1 VTTFDQITYQKM
13 LVKLLLVVPCYNEEA
28 VLPITYPQFSDFLRS
43 QITIGAISD
52 DSMVC
57 FVDDGSRDKT
67 WELIQEY
74 SAVDNQVMGVK
85 LSRNCGHQNAILAGL
100 LENKDNFDCYV
111 TIDADLQDNV
121 NAVADMIAAYKE
133 GAAVVYGVR
142 NDRTSDSWFK
152 RTTAEG
158 FYKMMQKMGVPVIFN
173 HADFRLIDNRVLNE
187 LEGYKEVNLF
197 IRGIIPTIGFKSK
210 QVFYKRLEREAGESK
225 YPLGKMIIFAWNG
238 VTSFST
244 FPMRVVLWFGV
255 LNFFVALSIGM
266 YVVVSKMFGI
276 TVAGWT
282 SIVLPM
288 AFFSGSNMIAIGL
301 IGEYIGKIYQEVKQR
316 PRYIIEEHLNEV

>member
-1 VTTFDQITYQKM
+1 M
-13 LVKLLLVVPCYNEEA
+13 SVKLLLVVPCYNEEE
-28 VLPITYPQFSDFLRS
+28 VLPLTYPQFSGFLNQ
-43 QITIGAISD
+43 QINQGNIAAESKI
-52 DSMVC
+52 C
-57 FVDDGSRDKT
+57 FINDGSRDRT
-67 WELIQEY
+67 WEIIENY
-74 SAVDNQVMGVK
+74 CATDEHVMGLK

-100 LENKDNFDCYV
+100 IENKDNFDCYV
-111 TIDADLQDNV
+111 TIDADLQDDV
-121 NAVADMIAAYKE
+121 QAIAAMIEQYKK

-158 FYKMMQKMGVPVIFN
+158 FYKIMQKMGVPVVFN

-187 LEGYKEVNLF
+187 LEGYREVNLF
-197 IRGIIPTIGFKSK
+197 IRGIIPTIGFKSE

-225 YPLGKMIIFAWNG
+225 YPLGKMLMFAWNG
-238 VTSFST
+238 ITSFST
-244 FPMRVVLWFGV
+244 FPMRMVLWFGV
-255 LNFFVALSIGM
+255 LNFLVAFGIGTFVL
-266 YVVVSKMFGI
+266 VSKFFGF

-316 PRYIIEEHLNEV
+316 PRYIIEKHVNGA